1 MKPKKNIYKKNI
13 VLLGGFL
20 FFAFFAF
27 LDQWLKFFARTHREY
42 THYIIEPWIGWEYL
56 GNGGVAFGIPV
67 PNTLLL
73 IVTPFI
79 LLFLSRFF
87 LQHKKPSTT
96 LCVAYILILGGA
108 LSNFIDRLLFGITID
123 YFRIL
128 TSVFNVADIMIVV
141 GAGLLIVEEYKKK
154 K

>member
-1 MKPKKNIYKKNI
+1 MANKTNVYLNLCQFNKKIRN
-13 VLLGGFL
+13 
-20 FFAFFAF
+20 
-27 LDQWLKFFARTHREY
+27 
-42 THYIIEPWIGWEYL
+42 
-56 GNGGVAFGIPV
+56 
-67 PNTLLL
+67 
-73 IVTPFI
+73 
-79 LLFLSRFF
+79 
-87 LQHKKPSTT
+87 KKPSTT
-96 LCVAYILILGGA
+96 LCAAYILILGGA